1 MYSLAQKRMMAKQAG
16 KTKVVL
22 TMEEVENE
30 LAKTK
35 EQDEQILKYMAYV
48 PYEVLAA
55 EAEEMFG
62 DRDEW
67 SSDE

>member
-30 LAKTK
+30 LAKTQ
-35 EQDEQILKYMAYV
+35 ELDEQILKYMAYV
-48 PYEVLAA
+48 PVEVLQA

>member
-1 MYSLAQKRMMAKQAG
+1 MYSLAQKRYLAKKAG
-16 KTKVVL
+16 ETEVVL

-30 LAKTK
+30 MAKTR
-35 EQDEQILKYMAYV
+35 ELDEQILKYMAYV
-48 PYEVLAA
+48 PVEVLQA

>member
-30 LAKTK
+30 MAKTR
-35 EQDEQILKYMAYV
+35 ELDEQILKYMAYV
-48 PYEVLAA
+48 PLEVLQA
-55 EAEEMFG
+55 EAK
-62 DRDEW
+62 
-67 SSDE
+67 

>member
-16 KTKVVL
+16 KTEVVL

-30 LAKTK
+30 MAKSR
-35 EQDEQILKYMAYV
+35 ELDEQILKYMAYV
-48 PYEVLAA
+48 PVEVLQA
-55 EAEEMFG
+55 EAKEMFG

>member
-30 LAKTK
+30 MAKTR
-35 EQDEQILKYMAYV
+35 ELDEQILKYMAYV
-48 PYEVLAA
+48 PVEVLQA